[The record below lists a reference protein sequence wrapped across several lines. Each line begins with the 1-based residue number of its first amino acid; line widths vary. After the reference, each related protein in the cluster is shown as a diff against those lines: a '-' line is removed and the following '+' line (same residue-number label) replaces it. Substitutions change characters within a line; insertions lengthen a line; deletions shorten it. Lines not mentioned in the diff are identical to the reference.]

1 MNQIEKNYL
10 LIQANIAKLIENNN
24 LVIQSP
30 TLIAVTKQRS
40 IAEIN
45 TAYKLGNNHYVEN
58 YLQEDIE
65 TFVDETS

>member
-30 TLIAVTKQRS
+30 TLIAVTKKRS

-45 TAYKLGNNHYVEN
+45 TAYKERQQRY
-58 YLQEDIE
+58 
-65 TFVDETS
+65 